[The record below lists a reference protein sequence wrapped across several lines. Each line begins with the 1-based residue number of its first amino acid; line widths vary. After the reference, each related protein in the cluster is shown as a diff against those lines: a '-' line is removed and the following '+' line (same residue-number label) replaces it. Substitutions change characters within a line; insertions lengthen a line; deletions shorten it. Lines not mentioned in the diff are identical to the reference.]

1 MRAEPTG
8 IDGSWVIQPTL
19 HPDDRGVFLESFT
32 QANLMKITGREMPV
46 AQQNISVSRLGT
58 IRGIHYA
65 LNPPGQAKFVT
76 CVVGRALDVVVDL
89 RLGSQTFA
97 QYRAVELSAADHN
110 CVFIAE
116 GLGHA
121 FMALSDEVTMCYLT
135 SSPFDPNQ
143 EFGVNIY
150 DSQISIEWPTHIP
163 HLVSPKD
170 EAALSLQEMSDK
182 GLLPYT

>member
-76 CVVGRALDVVVDL
+76 CVAGRALDVVVDL

-97 QYRAVELSAADHN
+97 QYRAVELSAADHD

-135 SSPFDPNQ
+135 STPFDPNQ

-163 HLVSPKD
+163 HLISPKD
-170 EAALSLQEMSDK
+170 ESAPSLQEMADK
-182 GLLPYT
+182 GLLPYS

>member
-8 IDGSWVIQPTL
+8 IDGSWVIHPTL

-32 QANLMKITGREMPV
+32 QSNLRQITGREMPV
-46 AQQNISVSRLGT
+46 AQQNISVSKLGT

-76 CVVGRALDVVVDL
+76 CVAGRALDVVVDL

-97 QYRAVELSAADHN
+97 QYRAVEISAADHT
-110 CVFIAE
+110 CVFISE

-121 FMALSDEVTMCYLT
+121 FMALTDEVTMCYLT
-135 SSPFDPNQ
+135 STPFDPAQ
-143 EFGVNIY
+143 EFGVNVY
-150 DSQISIEWPTHIP
+150 DTQISIEWPTHTP
-163 HLVSPKD
+163 HLISPKD
-170 EAALSLQEMSDK
+170 EIAPSLQQMSDK
-182 GLLPYT
+182 GLLPYS